1 MNLISVDA
9 DMRGTW
15 ICVNYT
21 GRMQGLWP
29 KLKESKVAVDVAP
42 NSKELRVQSSALIV
56 KITS

>member
-1 MNLISVDA
+1 
-9 DMRGTW
+9 MRGMW

-29 KLKESKVAVDVAP
+29 KIKESQVAVDVAP
-42 NSKELRVQSSALIV
+42 NPKELRVQGFALIV